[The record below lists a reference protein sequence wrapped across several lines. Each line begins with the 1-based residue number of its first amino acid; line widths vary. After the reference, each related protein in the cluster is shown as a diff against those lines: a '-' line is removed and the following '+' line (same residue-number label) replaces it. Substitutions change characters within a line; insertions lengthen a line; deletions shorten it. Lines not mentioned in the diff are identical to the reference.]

1 MRCGQKMKG
10 CIVHQKQFH
19 CVAEVPY
26 YMSALGMQGAR
37 FIEGD
42 PGGGINDPAPK
53 EDPKP
58 EAKAGE
64 GEGAAK
70 DLGGFKSQE
79 SKDAV
84 LADLQKTRE
93 ELQKFKD
100 AQADAEK
107 AKLDDIQRAQL
118 EAQEAKDA
126 AATAKAEAARYRI
139 AAKHGISDD
148 ADLEL
153 LSSVTD
159 DAAMEKLAARIA
171 KPAGP
176 STPKPDMSGGAKNE
190 STGTVDEQIA
200 AAEKSGDH
208 TRASVLKA
216 QKLGELARNS
226 K

>member
-1 MRCGQKMKG
+1 MKG
-10 CIVHQKQFH
+10 CIVPENVNP
-19 CVAEVPY
+19 VATDVKPAENAQVTPEVK
-26 YMSALGMQGAR
+26 
-37 FIEGD
+37 
-42 PGGGINDPAPK
+42 PGGS
-53 EDPKP
+53 ESKP
-58 EAKAGE
+58 E
-64 GEGAAK
+64 

-84 LADLQKTRE
+84 LADLAKARE
-93 ELQKFKD
+93 ELQQFKD
-100 AQADAEK
+100 AQDAAEK
-107 AKLDDIQRAQL
+107 AKLSDIERAQ
-118 EAQEAKDA
+118 AEAKEAKTAADA
-126 AATAKAEAARYRI
+126 AKAEAARYRI

-148 ADLEL
+148 ADLAL

-159 DAAMEKLAARIA
+159 EAAMEKLAARIA

-176 STPKPDMSGGAKNE
+176 GTPKPDMSGGAKNE
-190 STGTVDEQIA
+190 SAGTVDEQIA